1 MAVYNIFASA
11 DATIYS
17 RYPLKN
23 TGIDSILE
31 VSVKNSQDGTRFLY
45 RNPITENPY
54 YTYDLAAN
62 GNYSTSDAYFPET
75 DIRRSVLQF
84 SDQDINKLKTFA
96 SQAKSGSY
104 QANLQL
110 FLATAQNLS
119 TTYSLD
125 VYPVSQSWCMGTGR
139 YAQVPESRNG
149 VSWNYT
155 CAAGTSP
162 VWAGY
167 NFIWNNAAL
176 PTWETA
182 YLYWDYI
189 SANTAPYFEWN
200 NSNLPVWNATY
211 LDWNFLQVPN
221 SPYATSSGGSW
232 INIEATQ
239 SFDYMS
245 NKDINTDI
253 TPIVSAW
260 FDNSIPNYGVI
271 VKHPQAVEEDPNAFI
286 DLKFFSVD
294 THTIY
299 PPTIEFKWDDSYYFP
314 QGGNFALSDQITV
327 VLANNPGQFVQ
338 NEVYKMRI
346 ATRYTYPPRQF
357 TTSSVYLTNLY
368 LSENTYWALQDV
380 KTGEM
385 VVDFDENYTKLSAD
399 SIGNYFTLY
408 TSGLEIN
415 RYYRLLIKTH
425 IYSTTFGPLSIYNNE
440 QTIYNAL
447 SLYSSEDLRLLPA
460 EEVTYTGQNLI
471 FKIVA

>member
-23 TGIDSILE
+23 TGIDPILE

-62 GNYSTSDAYFPET
+62 GNASTSDAYFPST

-84 SDQDINKLKTFA
+84 SDQDINKLKVYA

-104 QANLQL
+104 AASLKL
-110 FLATAQNLS
+110 FLASAQNLS

-125 VYPVSQSWCMGTGR
+125 VFPVSQSWCMGTGR
-139 YAQVPESRNG
+139 YAQVPQSVNG
-149 VSWNYT
+149 VSWMYT
-155 CAAGTSP
+155 CLSGSSP
-162 VWAGY
+162 AWVEDTFY
-167 NFIWNNAAL
+167 WNNIDL
-176 PTWETA
+176 PNWEVASYNWEYVPTVGQPF
-182 YLYWDYI
+182 YI
-189 SANTAPYFEWN
+189 G
-200 NSNLPVWNATY
+200 
-211 LDWNFLQVPN
+211 
-221 SPYATSSGGSW
+221 SGGSW
-232 INIEATQ
+232 YDYIESTQ

-253 TPIVSAW
+253 TDIMTEW
-260 FDNSIPNYGVI
+260 FSGSIPNYGVI
-271 VKHPQAVEEDPNAFI
+271 VKHPQAVEENPDAFI

-327 VLANNPGQFVQ
+327 VLANNPGQFTQ

-346 ATRYTYPPRQF
+346 GTRYTYPPRQF

-399 SIGNYFTLY
+399 SVGNYFTLY

-415 RYYRLLIKTH
+415 RYYRLLIKTS

-440 QTIYNAL
+440 QTLYDAL
-447 SLYSSEDLRLLPA
+447 SLYSAEDLQLLPA
-460 EEVTYTGQNLI
+460 EEVTYTGQNLV

>member
-11 DATIYS
+11 DATLYS

-23 TGIDSILE
+23 TGRDPILE

-45 RNPITENPY
+45 RSSITDNPY

-62 GNYSTSDAYFPET
+62 GNYSTSDAYFPNT

-84 SDQDINKLKTFA
+84 SNQDINKLRTYA
-96 SQAKSGSY
+96 SQAISGSY
-104 QANLQL
+104 EANLKL
-110 FLATAQNLS
+110 FLASAQNLS

-125 VYPVSQSWCMGTGR
+125 VFPVSQSWCMGTGQF
-139 YAQVPESRNG
+139 AQVPESRNG
-149 VSWNYT
+149 VSWDYT
-155 CAAGTSP
+155 CGAGNSP
-162 VWAGY
+162 AWAEDA
-167 NFIWNNAAL
+167 FIWDNINL
-176 PTWETA
+176 PTWE
-182 YLYWDYI
+182 
-189 SANTAPYFEWN
+189 NTTLNWNYAPG
-200 NSNLPVWNATY
+200 PG
-211 LDWNFLQVPN
+211 D
-221 SPYATSSGGSW
+221 PYYVSSGGSW
-232 INIEATQ
+232 ANIEATQ

-245 NKDINTDI
+245 NKDINANI
-253 TPIVSAW
+253 TPILTGW
-260 FDNSIPNYGVI
+260 FSGSITNYGVI
-271 VKHPQAVEEDPNAFI
+271 VKHPQVIEEDPNAFI

-327 VLANNPGQFVQ
+327 VLANNPGQFTQ

-368 LSENTYWALQDV
+368 LSQNTYWALQDV

-385 VVDFDENYTKLSAD
+385 VVDFDENFTKLSAD

-415 RYYRLLIKTH
+415 RYYRLLIKTN

-440 QTIYNAL
+440 QTLYNAL
-447 SLYSSEDLRLLPA
+447 SLYSAEDLQLLPA
-460 EEVTYTGQNLI
+460 EEVTYTGQNLV

>member
-23 TGIDSILE
+23 TGIDPILE

-62 GNYSTSDAYFPET
+62 GNYSTSDAYFPNT

-84 SDQDINKLKTFA
+84 SDQDINKLKVYA

-104 QANLQL
+104 AANLKL
-110 FLATAQNLS
+110 FLASAQNLN

-125 VYPVSQSWCMGTGR
+125 VFPVSQSWCMGTGQF
-139 YAQVPESRNG
+139 AQVPQSVNG
-149 VSWNYT
+149 VSWMYT
-155 CAAGTSP
+155 CLSGSSPAWVEDTFYWGNIDLPSWESASYNWEYVPTAGQ
-162 VWAGY
+162 
-167 NFIWNNAAL
+167 
-176 PTWETA
+176 
-182 YLYWDYI
+182 
-189 SANTAPYFEWN
+189 PYY
-200 NSNLPVWNATY
+200 VG
-211 LDWNFLQVPN
+211 
-221 SPYATSSGGSW
+221 SGGSW
-232 INIEATQ
+232 YDYIESTQ

-253 TPIVSAW
+253 TDIMTEW
-260 FDNSIPNYGVI
+260 FSGSIPNYGVI
-271 VKHPQAVEEDPNAFI
+271 VKHPQAVEENPNAFI

-327 VLANNPGQFVQ
+327 VLANNPGQFTQ

-346 ATRYTYPPRQF
+346 GTRYTYPPRQF

-368 LSENTYWALQDV
+368 LSQNTCWALQDV

-385 VVDFDENYTKLSAD
+385 VVDFDENFTKLSAD
-399 SIGNYFTLY
+399 SVGNYFTLY

-415 RYYRLLIKTH
+415 RYYRLLIKTN

-440 QTIYNAL
+440 QTLYDAL
-447 SLYSSEDLRLLPA
+447 SLYSVEDLQLLPA
-460 EEVTYTGQNLI
+460 EEVTYTGQNLV

>member
-23 TGIDSILE
+23 TGRDPILE

-62 GNYSTSDAYFPET
+62 GNYSTSDAYFPNT

-84 SDQDINKLKTFA
+84 SDQDINKLKVYA

-104 QANLQL
+104 AASLKL
-110 FLATAQNLS
+110 FLASAQNLN

-125 VYPVSQSWCMGTGR
+125 VFPVSQSWCMGTGQF
-139 YAQVPESRNG
+139 AQVPQSVNG
-149 VSWNYT
+149 VSWMYT
-155 CAAGTSP
+155 CLSGSSP
-162 VWAGY
+162 AWVEDTFY
-167 NFIWNNAAL
+167 WNNIDL
-176 PTWETA
+176 PSWELASYNWEYVPTA
-182 YLYWDYI
+182 GQ
-189 SANTAPYFEWN
+189 PYY
-200 NSNLPVWNATY
+200 VG
-211 LDWNFLQVPN
+211 
-221 SPYATSSGGSW
+221 SGGSW
-232 INIEATQ
+232 YDNIEATQ

-253 TPIVSAW
+253 TDIMTEWLSG
-260 FDNSIPNYGVI
+260 SIPNYGVI
-271 VKHPQAVEEDPNAFI
+271 VKHPQAVEENPNAFI

-327 VLANNPGQFVQ
+327 VLANNPGQFTQ

-346 ATRYTYPPRQF
+346 GTRYTYPPRQF

-368 LSENTYWALQDV
+368 LSQNTYWALQDV

-385 VVDFDENYTKLSAD
+385 VVDFDENFTKLSAD

-415 RYYRLLIKTH
+415 RYYRLLIKTN

-440 QTIYNAL
+440 QTLYDAL
-447 SLYSSEDLRLLPA
+447 SVYSAEDLQLLPA
-460 EEVTYTGQNLI
+460 EEVTYTGQNLV

>member
-23 TGIDSILE
+23 TGIDPILE
-31 VSVKNSQDGTRFLY
+31 VSVKNSQDGTRFLN
-45 RNPITENPY
+45 RSPITENPY

-62 GNYSTSDAYFPET
+62 GNYSTSDEYFPST
-75 DIRRSVLQF
+75 DIRRSMLQF
-84 SDQDINKLKTFA
+84 SDRDINKLKVYA

-104 QANLQL
+104 SANLKL
-110 FLATAQNLS
+110 FLASAQNLS

-139 YAQVPESRNG
+139 YAQVPQSVNG
-149 VSWNYT
+149 VSWMYT
-155 CAAGTSP
+155 CQSGSSP
-162 VWAGY
+162 AWIEDTFY
-167 NFIWNNAAL
+167 WNNIDL
-176 PTWETA
+176 PTWESA
-182 YLYWDYI
+182 SFYWEY
-189 SANTAPYFEWN
+189 
-200 NSNLPVWNATY
+200 
-211 LDWNFLQVPN
+211 VPE
-221 SPYATSSGGSW
+221 PGQPFYVGSGGSW
-232 INIEATQ
+232 YDYIDATQ

-253 TPIVSAW
+253 TKVMTEWLSG
-260 FDNSIPNYGVI
+260 SIPNYGLI
-271 VKHPQAVEEDPNAFI
+271 VKHPQAVEENPDAFI

-314 QGGNFALSDQITV
+314 QGANFALSDQITV
-327 VLANNPGQFVQ
+327 VLANNPGIFSQD
-338 NEVYKMRI
+338 EVYKMRI

-357 TTSSVYLTNLY
+357 TTSSVYLNNLY

-385 VVDFDENYTKLSAD
+385 VVDFDENFTKLSAD
-399 SIGNYFTLY
+399 SVGNYFTLY

-415 RYYRLLIKTH
+415 RYYKLLIKTH
-425 IYSTTFGPLSIYNNE
+425 IYSTTFGPLSLYNNE
-440 QTIYNAL
+440 QTLYDAL
-447 SLYSSEDLRLLPA
+447 SVYNSEDLRLLPA
-460 EEVTYTGQNLI
+460 EEVIYTGQNLV

>member
-23 TGIDSILE
+23 TGRDPILE

-62 GNYSTSDAYFPET
+62 GNYSTSDAYFPNT

-84 SDQDINKLKTFA
+84 SDQDINKLKVYA

-104 QANLQL
+104 AASLKL
-110 FLATAQNLS
+110 FLASAQNLN

-125 VYPVSQSWCMGTGR
+125 VFPVSQSWCMGTGQF
-139 YAQVPESRNG
+139 AQVPQSVNG
-149 VSWNYT
+149 VSWMYT
-155 CAAGTSP
+155 CLSGSSP
-162 VWAGY
+162 AWVEDTFY
-167 NFIWNNAAL
+167 WNNIDL
-176 PTWETA
+176 PSWE
-182 YLYWDYI
+182 
-189 SANTAPYFEWN
+189 SANYNWE
-200 NSNLPVWNATY
+200 Y
-211 LDWNFLQVPN
+211 VPTG
-221 SPYATSSGGSW
+221 SSQPFYVGSGGSW
-232 INIEATQ
+232 YDYIDASQ

-253 TPIVSAW
+253 TDIMTEWLSG
-260 FDNSIPNYGVI
+260 SIPNYGVI
-271 VKHPQAVEEDPNAFI
+271 VKHPQAVEENPNAFI

-327 VLANNPGQFVQ
+327 VLANNPGQFTQ

-346 ATRYTYPPRQF
+346 GTRYTYPPRQF

-368 LSENTYWALQDV
+368 LSQNTYWALQDV

-385 VVDFDENYTKLSAD
+385 IVDFDENFTKLSAD

-415 RYYRLLIKTH
+415 RYYRLLIKTS

-440 QTIYNAL
+440 QTLYDAL
-447 SLYSSEDLRLLPA
+447 SLYSAADLQLLPA
-460 EEVTYTGQNLI
+460 EEVTYTGQNLV